1 MLELENVHYSTYRRI
16 LFLILGASLSFS
28 KILLGLNVSISD
40 AIILLVLLY
49 LLSQHRLFFIK
60 VELLMLSVIIY
71 KLAVSLFIIP
81 NILNVKSI
89 SANPIIKLAVVFLYF
104 FISICFENGEILLV
118 LKGFIYFNVIIGIIG
133 ILITFLNLE
142 LVFPFLM
149 EYDRYIGLMND
160 PNYYSL
166 IQVLSLAIVSSQ
178 PHEFWHNRIL
188 IFVLIVSALLSGSKT
203 SLLVLL
209 IFLIFALIKYSI
221 DLIKSRRF
229 LRLITFLFI
238 IVSSSWVMILA
249 QDFFIN
255 IINKIA
261 SMSFSLS
268 RILTLFAGNALNSG
282 GSDRSIVWLKGLNVI
297 NKTYGFGI
305 GFADYTEVAHNT
317 YLQLIAEW
325 GIIFGGIF
333 ILLCLIVMLKNLY
346 SKRYLGFTIG
356 LCLAIFYIYFFDLS
370 LNNSKPFW
378 LFLGLA
384 FSLDVRNHDGIRD
397 KLN

>member
-104 FISICFENGEILLV
+104 FISICFEKGEILLV

-142 LVFPFLM
+142 SVFPFLM
-149 EYDRYIGLMND
+149 GYDRYIGLMND

-238 IVSSSWVMILA
+238 IVSSSSVMILA

-268 RILTLFAGNALNSG
+268 RTLTLFAGNALNSG

>member
-104 FISICFENGEILLV
+104 FISICFEKGEILLV